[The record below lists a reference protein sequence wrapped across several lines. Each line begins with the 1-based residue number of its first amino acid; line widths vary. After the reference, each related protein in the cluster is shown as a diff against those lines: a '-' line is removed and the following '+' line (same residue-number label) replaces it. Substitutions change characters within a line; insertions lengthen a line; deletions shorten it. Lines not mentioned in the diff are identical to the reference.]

1 MLKNIG
7 PAGGVLALL
16 LLPIL
21 APANETLD
29 EARNLIQRKQFGQ
42 AYSLLEP
49 LADERAGNPEFDY
62 LLGIAAL
69 DAGHLTEAVFALERV
84 LSVEPDNA
92 AARAELARAHL
103 NLGELEQAKYE
114 FENVKRQ
121 DLPDS
126 VERTIDDYL
135 ATIATESSRK
145 RTIYDIFL
153 QTGLGYDDN
162 VNSATDS
169 SQVAVPALGGLLL
182 SLDGSGRSA
191 DSPIWNIAAGFDL
204 STPVRQSESLRF
216 FGGMLYNQRIALE
229 ESDFSTRNIDVN
241 GGFHLLHDN
250 HQFRLAAQ
258 AQRFYVDGK
267 PNRDLFGGTFQW
279 QYNLSPNTQA
289 TLFGQAAAL
298 RYPGQEVRDAN
309 RYTGGLGFAHAFK
322 TRGNPILF
330 VSGYGGIEDEVENR
344 RQDIGRDLYGFRV
357 GGQFS
362 MTKRL
367 VGYGNFIY
375 EDSEYGAPDP
385 LFFTTREDEL
395 LDFTAGVRYA
405 LDRHWSIRPEVR
417 YIEND
422 STLVIN
428 DYDRVSV
435 MVFIRNDF

>member
-1 MLKNIG
+1 MVTKLGPRLVFIG
-7 PAGGVLALL
+7 LLFFPVLTSA
-16 LLPIL
+16 
-21 APANETLD
+21 D
-29 EARNLIQRKQFGQ
+29 EALVEARSLIQRKQFGQ
-42 AYSLLEP
+42 AYTLLEP
-49 LADERAGNPEFDY
+49 LTDERAGSPEFDY

-84 LSVEPDNA
+84 LSVDPDNT

-103 NLGELEQAKYE
+103 NLGELKQAKYE
-114 FENVKRQ
+114 FESVRRQ

-135 ATIATESSRK
+135 AAIATETSRR

-153 QTGLGYDDN
+153 QAGLGYDDN
-162 VNSATDS
+162 VNSATDA
-169 SQVAVPALGGLLL
+169 SQVAVPALGGLVL
-182 SLDGSGRSA
+182 SLDDSGRSA
-191 DSPIWNIAAGFDL
+191 DSAIWNIAAGFDL

-216 FGGMLYNQRIALE
+216 FGGMLLNQRIALD
-229 ESDFSTRNIDVN
+229 ESDFSTRNLDVN
-241 GGFHLLHDN
+241 GGFHLLHDR

-309 RYTGGLGFAHAFK
+309 RYTGGLGVAHAFK
-322 TRGNPILF
+322 ARGNPILF
-330 VSGYGGIEDEVENR
+330 VSGYGGVEDEIESR
-344 RQDIGRDLYGFRV
+344 RPDLGRDLYGVRV

-367 VGYGNFIY
+367 VGYGNLIY

-385 LFFTTREDEL
+385 LFFSTREDEL
-395 LDFTAGVRYA
+395 LDFTAGIRYA
-405 LDRHWSIRPEVR
+405 VDRHWSIRPEVR
-417 YIEND
+417 YTQND
-422 STLVIN
+422 STLVVN